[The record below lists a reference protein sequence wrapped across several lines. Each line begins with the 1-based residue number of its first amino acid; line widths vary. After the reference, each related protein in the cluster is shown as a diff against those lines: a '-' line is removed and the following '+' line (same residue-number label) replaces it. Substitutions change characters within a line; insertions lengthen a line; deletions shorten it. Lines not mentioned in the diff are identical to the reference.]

1 MPALQRGQVRRR
13 SSGLWQLRYYDENGN
28 RRSGGVF
35 PTRSAAFVHF
45 RDVIEP
51 RLRGEE
57 TGPALTLD
65 DLCERYLARQTKV
78 RSPRTVST
86 LRERLVRPR
95 EEFGAVALAD
105 LERMADEIAEWR
117 LTLPDR
123 YAHAVMGAFRQVLA
137 AGVRWGRLGRNPAV
151 SAGDNPAP
159 PARPVR
165 AFTLNELEALEAELA
180 PAYAP
185 LVPLAAATG
194 LRPAEW
200 AALERADVERA
211 RRLLTVRGTKTAG
224 SARQVPLSTRALAA
238 LDRLPPRLETRLLFP
253 APGGGPLNLDNFR
266 RRVWAPAVEASG
278 VKRPARLYDLR
289 ATFASNALAAGVTP
303 FELAKVMGTSTR
315 MLERHYGTL
324 IAGAGE
330 GIAARLDALD
340 AQAEERQEEG
350 GA

>member
-1 MPALQRGQVRRR
+1 MFR
-13 SSGLWQLRYYDENGN
+13 
-28 RRSGGVF
+28 
-35 PTRSAAFVHF
+35 TRSLALAHF

-57 TGPALTLD
+57 PDRPVTFD
-65 DLCERYLARQTKV
+65 SLCERYLARHAKI
-78 RSPRTVST
+78 RSPRTIAT
-86 LRERLVRPR
+86 LRERLARPR
-95 EEFGAVALAD
+95 EEFGSIELVA
-105 LERMADEIAEWR
+105 LERMADELGEWR

-123 YAHAVMGAFRQVLA
+123 YAHAVMGAFRQVLG
-137 AGVRWGRLGRNPAV
+137 AGVRWGLMGRNPVAL
-151 SAGDNPAP
+151 AGENPAP

-165 AFTLNELEALEAELA
+165 AFTREELEGLEAELP

-200 AALERADVERA
+200 AALERADVDRA
-211 RRLLTVRGTKTAG
+211 RRLLRVRGTKTSG
-224 SARQVPLSTRALAA
+224 SVRQVPLSARALAA
-238 LDRLPPRLETRLLFP
+238 LDRLPARLDSRLLFP
-253 APGGGPLNLDNFR
+253 APGGGPLNADNFR

-278 VKRPARLYDLR
+278 VRCPARLYDLR
-289 ATFASNALAAGVTP
+289 ATFASNGLAAGVTP
-303 FELAKVMGTSTR
+303 FELAKVMGTSVR

-340 AQAEERQEEG
+340 AQAEQREAGR
-350 GA
+350 